1 MPTRLFL
8 SSGDLIA
15 DRRFDFARD
24 LQLRG
29 EIEAAADLMEQA
41 VELAPHF
48 ASAWFA
54 LGEMREDLG
63 QSERAVAAYR
73 RAAEADPE
81 DLHGARLRLI
91 RLGAEP
97 LREMSAGY
105 VRALFDQYAP
115 KFDSALR
122 GELRYRGPEILL
134 QSVHAVRL
142 RGRKPVR
149 FRRGLDLGCGTGL
162 AGLAFASVV
171 EAIDGVDLSPGMIAR
186 AEARGVYAR
195 LAVGDM
201 LAAVSAE
208 QDGSLDLVLAAD
220 ALVYVGDL
228 QPLFGEIARVLVPG
242 GLFAFTVES
251 RESGYGLGT
260 ALRYTHSAAY
270 LKQVADAACLR
281 LVELSPASTR
291 IDAGVP
297 VPGLVGVA
305 ELP

>member
-1 MPTRLFL
+1 MPFRLMM

-29 EIEAAADLMEQA
+29 ELEAAAELMEQA
-41 VELAPHF
+41 VELAPRF
-48 ASAWFA
+48 ASGWFA
-54 LGEMREDLG
+54 LGDMREELG
-63 QSERAVAAYR
+63 QNERAIEAYRQAVAAD
-73 RAAEADPE
+73 AEDR
-81 DLHGARLRLI
+81 HGARLRLI

-97 LREMSAGY
+97 LGEMSAGY

-115 KFDSALR
+115 KFDNALR

-134 QSVHAVRL
+134 QAVHGVRL
-142 RGRKPVR
+142 RARKPVR
-149 FRRGLDLGCGTGL
+149 FRRALDLGCGTGL
-162 AGLAFASVV
+162 AGQAFASLV
-171 EAIDGVDLSPGMIAR
+171 ETIDGVDLSPAMIAQ
-186 AEARGVYAR
+186 AEARAVYAR
-195 LAVGDM
+195 LAVADM

-208 QDGSLDLVLAAD
+208 PDGSLDLVLAAD

-228 QPLFGEIARVLVPG
+228 QPLFAEIARVLMPG

-251 RESGYGLGT
+251 CESGYGLGT

-270 LKQVADAACLR
+270 LKSVVDAAGLR
-281 LVELSPASTR
+281 LVELSPVSTR

-297 VPGLVGVA
+297 VAGLVGVA
-305 ELP
+305 ERP